1 MKPRFNQFK
10 YSLHQEGV
18 LFLVI
23 VVFDSTGS
31 MVLFFKEIN
40 VVRAIGDVFP
50 ILVAAIQLGRPGL
63 ITPLAGPAEIDKPI
77 AAVIVLEVV
86 VYLRWAPVVD
96 ANLPFVEFH
105 SLTPTSLG
113 FCTIL

>member
-1 MKPRFNQFK
+1 M
-10 YSLHQEGV
+10 
-18 LFLVI
+18 I
-23 VVFDSTGS
+23 
-31 MVLFFKEIN
+31 LFFKELH
-40 VVRAIGDVFP
+40 VVRTVGDDFP
-50 ILVAAIQLGRPGL
+50 SLVTAPQLGRPGVV
-63 ITPLAGPAEIDKPI
+63 TPYTGPAEIDKPM

-105 SLTPTSLG
+105 GFTPTSLG